1 MQSWKRHLAACAVA
15 ALLALPGAAMAKP
28 LVVGI
33 QENLTGLDPSNIN
46 ETASQAATRLFYQG
60 LYGFDQNMQLVPV
73 LAESYE
79 VGDDAKTYTFHLRKG
94 VKFHDGTDFNAQ
106 AVKISLERLANPEN
120 KLKRQSLVSMLDHV
134 EAVDDATAKVVLKE
148 PFGALV
154 NNLAHAGAMIISPAA
169 LEKYGKDIGR
179 NPVGTGPF
187 KFKSWS
193 ADTLEAVK
201 NDAYWKPGQ
210 PKVDGVTIRSVPEN
224 GSRVA
229 MLQAGEAQFITPVP
243 SEMMKVLERNPD
255 LTIVDA
261 PSIVNWYVA
270 LNTHKKPFDD
280 VRVRQA
286 LNYAVDRNAY
296 CKVVLNGFC
305 DPADSPMP
313 PKLKFYAK
321 QGVWPYD
328 PAKAKALLAEAGYP
342 DGFETVLWSGNNTTA
357 IRATQ
362 FLQQQLAQ
370 IGVKAQVTPLESG
383 VLSDKVW
390 GVQTPEDATVQMYY
404 GGWSS
409 STGDADWALR
419 PLLWGKGFPP
429 KLFNVAYYSNPEV
442 DAALEAAVATADEG
456 KRAEAY
462 ARAQTLIWQDA
473 PWISLGVDHVL
484 SARSKELSG
493 VYVLPDR
500 AYIVEDAAFQ

>member
-1 MQSWKRHLAACAVA
+1 MRHWRRTLIGCAAA
-15 ALLALPGAAMAKP
+15 ALLALPGAAMAKT
-28 LVVGI
+28 LVIGI
-33 QENLTGLDPSNIN
+33 QENLTGLDPSNAN
-46 ETASQAATRLFYQG
+46 ETSAQSASRLFYQG
-60 LYGFDQNMQLVPV
+60 LYGFDQDMKLVPL
-73 LAESYE
+73 LAESFT
-79 VGDDAKTYTFHLRKG
+79 VSDDAKQYTFTLRQG
-94 VKFHDGTDFNAQ
+94 VKFQDGTDFNAQ

-120 KLKRQSLVSMLDHV
+120 KLKRQSLLSMLDHV
-134 EAVDDATAKVVLKE
+134 EVVDDHTVKVLLKE

-154 NNLAHAGAMIISPAA
+154 NTLAHPGTMIISPAA

-187 KFKSWS
+187 SFKSWS
-193 ADTLEAVK
+193 ADTLEAVR
-201 NDAYWKPGQ
+201 NDSYWKGA

-224 GSRVA
+224 GSRMA

-243 SEMMKVLERNPD
+243 PEMVKVIRANASLEVVER
-255 LTIVDA
+255 

-286 LNYAVDRNAY
+286 LNYAVDRTAF
-296 CKVVLNGFC
+296 CKVVLSGFC
-305 DPADSPMP
+305 EPADSPMP
-313 PKLKFYAK
+313 PLLKFYAK

-328 PAKAKALLAEAGYP
+328 PAKAKQLLADAGYA
-342 DGFETVLWSGNNTTA
+342 DGFEAVLWSGNSTTSV
-357 IRATQ
+357 RATQ

-370 IGVKAQVTPLESG
+370 VGVKAQVTPLESG
-383 VLSDKVW
+383 VLSQKIW
-390 GVQTPEDATVQMYY
+390 SVQTPDEATVQMYY

-442 DAALEAAVATADEG
+442 DSALEAAVATADEARRG
-456 KRAEAY
+456 EAY
-462 ARAQTLIWQDA
+462 AKVQAQVWQDA
-473 PWISLGVDHVL
+473 PWIDLAVEHVL
-484 SARSKELSG
+484 SAQAKDLSG
-493 VYVLPDR
+493 VFVLPDR
-500 AYIVEDAAFQ
+500 GFVVEDPAFQ

>member
-1 MQSWKRHLAACAVA
+1 MRHWRRALIGCAAA
-15 ALLALPGAAMAKP
+15 ALLALPGAAMAKT
-28 LVVGI
+28 LVIGI
-33 QENLTGLDPSNIN
+33 QENLTGLDPSNAN
-46 ETASQAATRLFYQG
+46 ETSAQSASRLFYQG
-60 LYGFDQNMQLVPV
+60 LYGFDRDMKLVPL
-73 LAESYE
+73 LAESFT
-79 VGDDAKTYTFHLRKG
+79 VSDDAKQYTFVLRQG
-94 VKFHDGTDFNAQ
+94 VKFQDGTDFNAQ

-120 KLKRQSLVSMLDHV
+120 KLKRQSLLSMLDHV
-134 EAVDDATAKVVLKE
+134 EVVDDHTVKVLLKE

-154 NNLAHAGAMIISPAA
+154 NTLAHPGTMIISPAA

-187 KFKSWS
+187 SFKSWS
-193 ADTLEAVK
+193 ADTLEAVR
-201 NDAYWKPGQ
+201 NDGYWKGA

-243 SEMMKVLERNPD
+243 PEMVKVVRANAALE
-255 LTIVDA
+255 VDER

-270 LNTHKKPFDD
+270 LNTRKKPFDD

-286 LNYAVDRNAY
+286 LNYAVDRNAF
-296 CKVVLNGFC
+296 CKVVLSGFC
-305 DPADSPMP
+305 EPADAPMP
-313 PKLKFYAK
+313 PTLKFYAK

-328 PAKAKALLAEAGYP
+328 PAKGKALLAEAGYA
-342 DGFETVLWSGNNTTA
+342 DGFEAVLWSGNSTTSV
-357 IRATQ
+357 RATQ

-383 VLSDKVW
+383 VLSQKIW
-390 GVQTPEDATVQMYY
+390 SVQTPEEATVQMYY

-462 ARAQTLIWQDA
+462 AKVQAQVWQDA
-473 PWISLGVDHVL
+473 PWIDIAVEHVL
-484 SARSKELSG
+484 SAQAKDLSG
-493 VYVLPDR
+493 VFVLPDR
-500 AYIVEDAAFQ
+500 GFVVEDPAFQ

>member
-1 MQSWKRHLAACAVA
+1 MRDWRRTLIGCAAA
-15 ALLALPGAAMAKP
+15 ALLALPGAAMAKT
-28 LVVGI
+28 LVIGI
-33 QENLTGLDPSNIN
+33 QENLTGLDPSNAN
-46 ETASQAATRLFYQG
+46 ETSAQSASRLFYQG
-60 LYGFDQNMQLVPV
+60 LYGFDQDMKLVPL
-73 LAESYE
+73 LAESYT
-79 VGDDAKTYTFHLRKG
+79 VSDDAKSYTFTLRQG
-94 VKFHDGTDFNAQ
+94 VKFQDGTDFNAQ
-106 AVKISLERLANPEN
+106 AVKVSLERLANPEN
-120 KLKRQSLVSMLDHV
+120 KLKRQSLLSMLDHV
-134 EAVDDATAKVVLKE
+134 EVVDDHTVKVLLKE

-154 NNLAHAGAMIISPAA
+154 NTLAHPGTMIISPAA

-187 KFKSWS
+187 SFKSWS
-193 ADTLEAVK
+193 ADTLEAVRY
-201 NDAYWKPGQ
+201 DGYWKGT

-224 GSRVA
+224 GSRMA

-243 SEMMKVLERNPD
+243 PEMVKVIKANATLEVTER
-255 LTIVDA
+255 

-270 LNTHKKPFDD
+270 LNTRKKPFDD

-286 LNYAVDRNAY
+286 LNYAVDRTAF
-296 CKVVLNGFC
+296 CKVVLSGFC
-305 DPADSPMP
+305 EPADSPMP
-313 PKLKFYAK
+313 PTLKFYAK

-328 PAKAKALLAEAGYP
+328 PAKAKQLLADAGYG
-342 DGFETVLWSGNNTTA
+342 DGFEAVLWSGNSTTS

-383 VLSDKVW
+383 VLSQKIW
-390 GVQTPEDATVQMYY
+390 SVQTPDEATVQMYY

-442 DAALEAAVATADEG
+442 DSALEAAVATADEG
-456 KRAEAY
+456 KRGEAY
-462 ARAQTLIWQDA
+462 AKVQAQVWQDA
-473 PWISLGVDHVL
+473 PWIDLAVEHVL
-484 SARSKELSG
+484 SAQTKDLSG
-493 VYVLPDR
+493 VFVLPDR
-500 AYIVEDAAFQ
+500 GFVVEDPAFQ

>member
-1 MQSWKRHLAACAVA
+1 MRDWRRTLIGCAAA
-15 ALLALPGAAMAKP
+15 ALLALPGAAMAKT
-28 LVVGI
+28 LVIGI
-33 QENLTGLDPSNIN
+33 QENLTGLDPSNAN
-46 ETASQAATRLFYQG
+46 ETSAQSASRLFYQG
-60 LYGFDQNMQLVPV
+60 LYGFDQDMKLVPL
-73 LAESYE
+73 LAESYT
-79 VGDDAKTYTFHLRKG
+79 VSDDAKQYTFKLRQG
-94 VKFHDGTDFNAQ
+94 VKFQDGTDFNAQ
-106 AVKISLERLANPEN
+106 AVKVSLERLANPEN
-120 KLKRQSLVSMLDHV
+120 KLKRQSLLSMLDHV
-134 EAVDDATAKVVLKE
+134 EVVDDHTVKVLLKE

-154 NNLAHAGAMIISPAA
+154 NTLAHPGTMIISPAA

-187 KFKSWS
+187 SFKSWS
-193 ADTLEAVK
+193 ADTLEAVR
-201 NDAYWKPGQ
+201 NDSYWKGA

-224 GSRVA
+224 GSRMA

-243 SEMMKVLERNPD
+243 PEMVKVVKANANLSVVER
-255 LTIVDA
+255 

-270 LNTHKKPFDD
+270 LNTRKKPFDD

-286 LNYAVDRNAY
+286 LNYAVDRTAF
-296 CKVVLNGFC
+296 CKVVLSGFC
-305 DPADSPMP
+305 EPADSPMP
-313 PKLKFYAK
+313 PLLKFYAK

-328 PAKAKALLAEAGYP
+328 PAKAKSLLAEAGYA
-342 DGFETVLWSGNNTTA
+342 DGFEAVLWSGNSTTS

-362 FLQQQLAQ
+362 FLQQQLSQ

-383 VLSDKVW
+383 VLSQKIW
-390 GVQTPEDATVQMYY
+390 SVQTPDEATVQMYY

-442 DAALEAAVATADEG
+442 DSALEAAVATADEA

-462 ARAQTLIWQDA
+462 AKVQAQVWQDA
-473 PWISLGVDHVL
+473 PWIDLAVEHVL
-484 SARSKELSG
+484 SAQAKDLSG
-493 VYVLPDR
+493 VFVLPDR
-500 AYIVEDAAFQ
+500 GFVVEDPAFQ